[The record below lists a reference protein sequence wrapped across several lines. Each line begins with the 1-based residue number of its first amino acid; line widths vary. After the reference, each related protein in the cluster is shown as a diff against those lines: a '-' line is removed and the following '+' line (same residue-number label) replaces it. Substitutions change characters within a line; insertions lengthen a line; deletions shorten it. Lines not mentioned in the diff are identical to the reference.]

1 MSHACQSC
9 GACCASFRVSFYWGE
24 TDAHEGGTVPSELTL
39 PVTPHHVAMRGTD
52 VKPVHCIALEGTVG
66 CSVSCS
72 IYHARSSTCREFEEG
87 TPECAKARAIHGL
100 PPLETATV
108 ASDSR

>member
-24 TDAHEGGTVPSELTL
+24 TDAHEGGAVPFDLTM
-39 PVTPHHVAMRGTD
+39 PVAPHYVAMRGTGAT
-52 VKPVHCIALEGTVG
+52 PVRCIALEGQIG
-66 CSVSCS
+66 CSVSCG
-72 IYHARSSTCREFEEG
+72 IYERRSSTCRDFEEG

-100 PPLETATV
+100 PALDAL
-108 ASDSR
+108 S